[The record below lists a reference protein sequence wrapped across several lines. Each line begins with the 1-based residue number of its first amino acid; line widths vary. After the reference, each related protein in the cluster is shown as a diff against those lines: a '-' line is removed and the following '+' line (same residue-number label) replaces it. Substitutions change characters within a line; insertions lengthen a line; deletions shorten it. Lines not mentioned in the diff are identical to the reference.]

1 MLRAGLILVILLGLG
16 ALGIAQFQVAPKIST
31 LESDLSAA
39 EEAKN
44 NAENAQR
51 QAESAQRTAEE
62 EAETLRGELIDTN
75 DKLKGA
81 MQFGAMQKA
90 RGDEL
95 DTELTTTKAELIEAQ
110 RDIQAWEGLG
120 VTRQFV
126 ITMKDRLNDAHEE
139 IAAITGEK
147 EILIRQLDQIKYELS
162 RFVGPNQK
170 VVMRDGIEGSIL
182 SVDPD
187 WGFVV
192 INVGEQDGVRE
203 NGELMVSRGG
213 KLVGK
218 VQISS
223 VENDRSIANVMPG
236 WLQTD
241 IQVGDEVLY

>member
-1 MLRAGLILVILLGLG
+1 MVILLGLG
-16 ALGIAQFQVAPKIST
+16 ALGIAQFKVAPKISM
-31 LESDLSAA
+31 LETDLSAA
-39 EEAKN
+39 EEARYQ
-44 NAENAQR
+44 AENAQR

-62 EAETLRGELIDTN
+62 DAETLRGELTETKDN
-75 DKLKGA
+75 LNGA

-95 DTELTTTKAELIEAQ
+95 DAELTSAKANLIEAQ

-126 ITMKDRLNDAHEE
+126 ITMKERLNEANNE
-139 IAAITGEK
+139 IQAINAEK
-147 EILIRQLDQIKYELS
+147 EVMIRQLDQIKYELS
-162 RFVGPNQK
+162 RFVGPTQK

-182 SVDPD
+182 AVDPE

-192 INVGEQDGVRE
+192 LNVGEQDGVRE
-203 NGELMVSRGG
+203 NGELMISRGG

-223 VENDRSIANVMPG
+223 VETDRSIANVMPG

>member
-1 MLRAGLILVILLGLG
+1 LVILLGLG
-16 ALGIAQFQVAPKIST
+16 ALGIAQFKVAPKISM
-31 LESDLSAA
+31 LETDLSAA
-39 EEAKN
+39 EEARYQ
-44 NAENAQR
+44 AENAQR

-62 EAETLRGELIDTN
+62 DAETLRGDLTETK
-75 DKLKGA
+75 DKLNGA

-90 RGDEL
+90 RGDGL
-95 DTELTTTKAELIEAQ
+95 DVELTTTKETLIEAQ

-120 VTRQFV
+120 VTPQFV
-126 ITMKDRLNDAHEE
+126 ITMKDRLNDAHDE
-139 IAAITGEK
+139 IAAINGEK
-147 EILIRQLDQIKYELS
+147 EVLIRQLDQIKYELS

-182 SVDPD
+182 SVDSD

-192 INVGEQDGVRE
+192 LNVGEQDGVRE
-203 NGELMVSRGG
+203 NGELMISRGG